1 MRMARF
7 FVGFH
12 YCGLSITI
20 GMRKNSGCMVFKRG
34 ILMWMLYAGL
44 TALFSALVAIL
55 SKLGLQGMNSHF
67 ATAVRTTAVMVITW
81 LMVWGVGVK
90 GEAMHINRNQ
100 FIYLVLSAIATGG
113 AWICYNRALQDGP
126 ATRVA
131 SIDKMSIVLI
141 AVLSWLIFKE
151 DLNWTAVV
159 SLVLITGGTVLL
171 IFA

>member
-1 MRMARF
+1 
-7 FVGFH
+7 
-12 YCGLSITI
+12 
-20 GMRKNSGCMVFKRG
+20 
-34 ILMWMLYAGL
+34 MWMAYAGL
-44 TALFSALVAIL
+44 AALFSALVAIL
-55 SKLGLQGMNSHF
+55 SKLGLQGINSHF
-67 ATAVRTTAVMVITW
+67 ATAIRTTAVMIITW

-90 GEAMHINRNQ
+90 GAEMQVNRNQ
-100 FIYLVLSAIATGG
+100 FIYLILSAVATGG

-151 DLNWTAVV
+151 DMNWVAVA